1 MPANA
6 EPSPYVAPMM
16 SNEASEFGPDEWA
29 WAVEAVIG
37 EIADLGPDMRAAV
50 AQRLAA
56 RLGYI
61 ETDPADERWRL
72 LCRLSKRLCEAALD
86 RAA

>member
-1 MPANA
+1 MAAIA
-6 EPSPYVAPMM
+6 ESSPYVAAMM
-16 SNEASEFGPDEWA
+16 SNEASEFGPDDWA

-61 ETDPADERWRL
+61 ETDPVDERWRL
-72 LCRLSKRLCEAALD
+72 MCRLSKRLCEAALD

>member
-1 MPANA
+1 
-6 EPSPYVAPMM
+6 MM
-16 SNEASEFGPDEWA
+16 SNEANEFGPDDWA
-29 WAVEAVIG
+29 WAIEAVAD
-37 EIADLGPDMRAAV
+37 EIADLGPNMRAAV

-61 ETDPADERWRL
+61 ETDPVNERWRL
-72 LCRLSKRLCEAALD
+72 MCRLSKRLCEASLD

>member
-1 MPANA
+1 MIP
-6 EPSPYVAPMM
+6 
-16 SNEASEFGPDEWA
+16 NEANEFGPDDWA
-29 WAVEAVIG
+29 WAVEAVAD
-37 EIADLGPDMRAAV
+37 ELADLGPNMRAAV

-61 ETDPADERWRL
+61 EVDPVDERWRL
-72 LCRLSKRLCEAALD
+72 MCRLSQRLCEAALD

>member
-1 MPANA
+1 MPVNA
-6 EPSPYVAPMM
+6 ERSPYVAPMM
-16 SNEASEFGPDEWA
+16 SNEDSEFGPDEWA
-29 WAVEAVIG
+29 WAVEAVVG

-61 ETDPADERWRL
+61 ETDPVDERWRL
-72 LCRLSKRLCEAALD
+72 MCRLSKRLCEAALD

>member
-1 MPANA
+1 MPAKTRR
-6 EPSPYVAPMM
+6 PPYVALMV
-16 SNEASEFGPDEWA
+16 SNEASEFGPDDWSWA
-29 WAVEAVIG
+29 IEAVVG
-37 EIADLGPDMRAAV
+37 ELADLGPGMRAAV

-61 ETDPADERWRL
+61 ETDPLDERWRL
-72 LCRLSKRLCEAALD
+72 MCRLSKRLCEAALD